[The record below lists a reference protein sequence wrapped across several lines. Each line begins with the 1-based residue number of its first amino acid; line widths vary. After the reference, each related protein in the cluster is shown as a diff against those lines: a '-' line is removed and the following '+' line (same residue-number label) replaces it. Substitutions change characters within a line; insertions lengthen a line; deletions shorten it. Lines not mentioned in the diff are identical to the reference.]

1 MITPLTNATVLITG
15 ATGFIGGRLAERLVV
30 QHGARVRALVRNFG
44 RAARLA
50 RFPVEL
56 VQGDLRSPES
66 IDRAVAGCDYVFHCA
81 YGSDGEDDARR
92 VVNAQGTR
100 HVLDAALTHGCKRVV
115 HTSTVTVYGNTP
127 DGPLDETAPRRK
139 TGFAYGD
146 SKIEA
151 EETAFRYLARG
162 LSVAVV
168 QPTVVYG
175 PFGTTFTVKP
185 LKELKSGRVILV
197 NEGDGVANL
206 VYVDD
211 VVSGMI
217 LAAVHEGA
225 HGESFLISGPDATT
239 WRSFYAA
246 LEAMLGRRATV
257 SMTADEALRYFRA
270 AEGGAGSMA
279 GQLLKALR
287 HPGVKRRIAS
297 TREGQLAIRAF
308 HMLPAAV
315 RARITG
321 PGVALPGINA
331 VNPTPGEPPIH
342 PLHPS
347 KVAFMASK
355 THVRIDKA
363 RRVLGFTPQFDFAR
377 GMELTGAWAAW
388 ANLL

>member
-1 MITPLTNATVLITG
+1 MTTPLTNATVLVTG

-30 QHGARVRALVRNFG
+30 EHGARVRALVRNFG

-50 RFPVEL
+50 RFPIDL
-56 VQGDLRSPES
+56 IQGDLCSADS
-66 IDRAVAGCDYVFHCA
+66 IDRATAGCDYVFHCA
-81 YGSDGEDDARR
+81 YGSDGQDEARR

-100 HVLDAALTHGCKRVV
+100 NVLEAALKHRVRRAV

-127 DGPLDETAPRRK
+127 DGPLDESAPRRK

-151 EETAFRYLARG
+151 EETALGYVARG

-175 PFGTTFTVKP
+175 PFGTTFTIKP
-185 LKELKSGRVILV
+185 LQLLKTGRVILV
-197 NEGDGVANL
+197 NGGNGIANL

-211 VVSGMI
+211 VVSGMV
-217 LAAVHEGA
+217 LAALHENA
-225 HGESFLISGPDATT
+225 HGQAFILSGAEPTT
-239 WRSFYAA
+239 WRAFYAA
-246 LEAMLGRRATV
+246 HEAMLGRSATV
-257 SMTADEALRYFRA
+257 SMTPDEALKHFNG
-270 AEGGAGSMA
+270 AEGARAGLG

-287 HPGVKRRIAS
+287 HSGVKKRIAA

-308 HMLPAAV
+308 HMLPSGL
-315 RARITG
+315 RARISG
-321 PGVALPGINA
+321 PGVALPGSQATGADSAPI
-331 VNPTPGEPPIH
+331 IH

-347 KVAFMASK
+347 KIAFMTAR
-355 THVRIDKA
+355 THARIDKA

-377 GMELTGAWAAW
+377 GMDLTAVWAEW

>member
-1 MITPLTNATVLITG
+1 
-15 ATGFIGGRLAERLVV
+15 
-30 QHGARVRALVRNFG
+30 
-44 RAARLA
+44 
-50 RFPVEL
+50 
-56 VQGDLRSPES
+56 
-66 IDRAVAGCDYVFHCA
+66 
-81 YGSDGEDDARR
+81 
-92 VVNAQGTR
+92 
-100 HVLDAALTHGCKRVV
+100 
-115 HTSTVTVYGNTP
+115 
-127 DGPLDETAPRRK
+127 
-139 TGFAYGD
+139 
-146 SKIEA
+146 
-151 EETAFRYLARG
+151 
-162 LSVAVV
+162 
-168 QPTVVYG
+168 
-175 PFGTTFTVKP
+175 
-185 LKELKSGRVILV
+185 
-197 NEGDGVANL
+197 
-206 VYVDD
+206 
-211 VVSGMI
+211 MI

-270 AEGGAGSMA
+270 AEGGGGSMA

-342 PLHPS
+342 LLHPS

>member
-1 MITPLTNATVLITG
+1 M
-15 ATGFIGGRLAERLVV
+15 
-30 QHGARVRALVRNFG
+30 
-44 RAARLA
+44 
-50 RFPVEL
+50 
-56 VQGDLRSPES
+56 
-66 IDRAVAGCDYVFHCA
+66 
-81 YGSDGEDDARR
+81 
-92 VVNAQGTR
+92 
-100 HVLDAALTHGCKRVV
+100 
-115 HTSTVTVYGNTP
+115 TVYGNTP

-151 EETAFRYLARG
+151 EETAFRYLTRG

-185 LKELKSGRVILV
+185 LQELKSGRVILV
-197 NEGDGVANL
+197 NDGDGLANL

-217 LAAVHEGA
+217 VAAVHEGA
-225 HGESFLISGPDATT
+225 HGESFLISGPEPAT

-246 LEAMLGRRATV
+246 LEAMLGRPATV

-270 AEGGAGSMA
+270 AEGGGSMA

-287 HPGVKRRIAS
+287 HPAVKRRVAS
-297 TREGQLAIRAF
+297 TREGRLAIRAF
-308 HMLPAAV
+308 HLLPAAV

-321 PGVALPGINA
+321 PGVAVAGIDA
-331 VNPTPGEPPIH
+331 ASPSPGEPPIH
-342 PLHPS
+342 LLHPS
-347 KVAFMASK
+347 KIVFMASK
-355 THVRIDKA
+355 TRVRIDKA
-363 RRVLGFTPQFDFAR
+363 RRVLGFAPQFDFTR
-377 GMELTGAWAAW
+377 GTELTGAWAKW